1 MIKVLKNHAPLQ
13 RFLYTLISLL
23 YFSFIALDF
32 LGQQFSF
39 SSDLKWLSIGLI
51 AILQNLDKKTVI
63 AWKLAAWLTVICDFS
78 LLFNHKI
85 VLGVLLFCG
94 VHALRIYVVEEKWFW
109 RILSICSLILF
120 VSILQ
125 KQIELGILLMYVFL
139 LIFMTGLTLIKKK
152 RQLTIAYLLFISCDL
167 CVAFGNLVS
176 QMTISQI
183 LLSLSW
189 LFYIPSQ
196 LLLIQTSE
204 EEIH

>member
-13 RFLYTLISLL
+13 RFLYILISLL

-176 QMTISQI
+176 QMTISQL